1 MIIKRTT
8 KLEMPKLKR
17 CKLEDPNCEE
27 DCAYSVIPKKRK
39 SNGYHSVGNADM
51 SNVSGDSWS
60 SGGSYWGRVGQ
71 LESNSNSERLSGK
84 RGERLRQPPLLKSS
98 RGRVQT
104 LPSRL
109 YDSVV
114 DIWKT
119 GESKLKLDAKNS
131 SLEDDEIVMD
141 HVEDVGFVRKSDE
154 EKAWFKSSKFCTFE
168 EDGQGEVGPGGVN
181 CKNFDYRKYLNSSSS
196 MANAFSYS
204 GLMSKEN
211 VQKRKELYKPE
222 DFALGD
228 IVWAKCGRRY
238 PAWPAVVID
247 PILQAPETVLSC
259 CVPGA
264 ICVMFFGY
272 SKNGTQRVNSSLCF
286 FGFDNFFW
294 LNFLGFNLLVNT
306 DGQDY
311 AWVKQGMIFPFMEF
325 MDRYIA
331 NWSLI
336 DISE

>member
-27 DCAYSVIPKKRK
+27 DCAYSVNPKKRK
-39 SNGYHSVGNADM
+39 SNGYHVVGNGDM
-51 SNVSGDSWS
+51 SNGSGDSWS
-60 SGGSYWGRVGQ
+60 SGGSYWGRVGE
-71 LESNSNSERLSGK
+71 LESNLKTKKLNGK
-84 RGERLRQPPLLKSS
+84 RAQRLRQPPLLKSS

-119 GESKLKLDAKNS
+119 GESKLKLDTKNS
-131 SLEDDEIVMD
+131 SLEDDEIIMD
-141 HVEDVGFVRKSDE
+141 HVEDVGFVKKSDE
-154 EKAWFKSSKFCTFE
+154 EKAWFKNSKFYTFE
-168 EDGQGEVGPGGVN
+168 EGEGEVGPGGVN

-196 MANAFSYS
+196 MANAFGVNKTGFSYS
-204 GLMSKEN
+204 GVMSKES

-272 SKNGTQRVNSSLCF
+272 SKNGTQRVNYSLFF
-286 FGFDNFFW
+286 FGFDNFFFFW
-294 LNFLGFNLLVNT
+294 F
-306 DGQDY
+306 
-311 AWVKQGMIFPFMEF
+311 
-325 MDRYIA
+325 
-331 NWSLI
+331 
-336 DISE
+336 

>member
-1 MIIKRTT
+1 MVRNMIIKRTT

-27 DCAYSVIPKKRK
+27 DCAYSVNPKKRK

-71 LESNSNSERLSGK
+71 LESNSNSKRLSGK

-196 MANAFSYS
+196 MTNAFGVNKTGFSYS
-204 GLMSKEN
+204 GMMSKEN

-286 FGFDNFFW
+286 FGFDNFFC
-294 LNFLGFNLLVNT
+294 
-306 DGQDY
+306 
-311 AWVKQGMIFPFMEF
+311 
-325 MDRYIA
+325 
-331 NWSLI
+331 
-336 DISE
+336 